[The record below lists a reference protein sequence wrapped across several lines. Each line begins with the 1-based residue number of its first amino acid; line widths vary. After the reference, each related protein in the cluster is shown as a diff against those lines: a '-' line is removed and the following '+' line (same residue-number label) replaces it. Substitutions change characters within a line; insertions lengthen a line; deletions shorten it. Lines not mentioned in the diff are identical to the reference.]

1 MWGKQGNQSKK
12 KTAKIDTLIGQ
23 NTELRGDVIFTG
35 GLHVDGI
42 IKGNIIAEENSGSV
56 LSLSERG
63 FIEGEIRV
71 PNVVLNGKVHGDVHA
86 LEHIE
91 LASNARVTG
100 NVYYKLIEMMRGAEV
115 NGNLVHR
122 GGHGEPVDEPAP
134 HTLDVDDAIV
144 GDS

>member
-23 NTELRGDVIFTG
+23 NTELQGDVVFTG
-35 GLHVDGI
+35 GLHVDGT

-63 FIEGEIRV
+63 FIEGDVRV

-122 GGHGEPVDEPAP
+122 DGGAPLDEPAP
-134 HTLDVDDAIV
+134 HTLDVDDAVV